1 MINLIKNL
9 FKYFLFLILLFFSL
23 ELITIFFNSLQN
35 KQYFYKI
42 SNERS
47 VILGKNL
54 NFSFYKNYKIR
65 TNTTNVL
72 TKLKRDNRVLIFGD
86 SVTIGYGVEYANSF
100 AGIIDELFSQNKNIY
115 AVGDLGNDLSK
126 FSNFIEDFNVKKN
139 DILIYQFN
147 YNDILDNSVDGNLNV
162 NLAKNRIDKIILK
175 TNQFRYN
182 YLNRSEFLKFL
193 QSKASI
199 LRKKSNGSCEERGI
213 DALGPYTYAYK
224 AKGYENESNVVWSK
238 FEKTLHSIANKINEQ
253 DLTFFFSITPI
264 SLQLP
269 YHDKI
274 NIYNYDK
281 SCGTINP
288 LDEIKK
294 ILERNNIN
302 IIDPTEKFIAIA
314 DKIYLEENKPFL
326 FFDGDT
332 NHPNIIGHRI
342 LGTEIFKKLDY

>member
-1 MINLIKNL
+1 MIYRIKNL
-9 FKYFLFLILLFFSL
+9 LKYFLFLILIFFSL
-23 ELITIFFNSLQN
+23 ELITIFFISLQN

-42 SNERS
+42 SKERS

-65 TNTTNVL
+65 TNKINTLEN
-72 TKLKRDNRVLIFGD
+72 LKNNNRILVFGD
-86 SVTIGYGVEYANSF
+86 SVTIGYGVEYTNSF
-100 AGIIDELFSQNKNIY
+100 VGIIDELFSNKKNIF
-115 AVGDLGNDLSK
+115 AIGDLGNDLSK
-126 FSNFIEDFNVKKN
+126 FSNFIEEFNIRED
-139 DILIYQFN
+139 DIVIYQFN

-162 NLAKNRIDKIILK
+162 NLAENSIDQILLR

-199 LRKKSNGSCEERGI
+199 LRKKTNGSCEKRGI

-224 AKGYENESNVVWSK
+224 AKGYENESNKVWNK
-238 FEKTLHSIANKINEQ
+238 FEKTIASISNEVNKKNFR
-253 DLTFFFSITPI
+253 FFFSITPI

-269 YHDKI
+269 HHDKI

-281 SCGTINP
+281 KCGTINP
-288 LDEIKK
+288 LNDLKK
-294 ILERNNIN
+294 ILERNQIS
-302 IIDPTEKFIAIA
+302 IIDPTKKFIEISN
-314 DKIYLEENKPFL
+314 KISSEENKPYL

-342 LGTEIFKKLDY
+342 MGTEIFKRLNY

>member
-1 MINLIKNL
+1 MIYRIKKL
-9 FKYFLFLILLFFSL
+9 LKYFLFLILLFFSL

-35 KQYFYKI
+35 KQYFYKP
-42 SNERS
+42 SSERS
-47 VILGKNL
+47 VILGRNL

-65 TNTTNVL
+65 TNEINTLKNLKTN
-72 TKLKRDNRVLIFGD
+72 NRVLIFGD
-86 SVTIGYGVEYANSF
+86 SVTIGYGVEYTNSF
-100 AGIIDELFSQNKNIY
+100 AGIIDELFSKKKNVY
-115 AVGDLGNDLSK
+115 AIGDLGNDLSK
-126 FSNFIEDFNVKKN
+126 FSNFIEEFKIREDDVV
-139 DILIYQFN
+139 IYQFN

-162 NLAKNRIDKIILK
+162 NLTDSWVDQILLK

-199 LRKKSNGSCEERGI
+199 LRKKTNGSCEKRGI

-224 AKGYENESNVVWSK
+224 AKGYEKESNIVWDK
-238 FEKTLHSIANKINEQ
+238 FEKTIALISNEINQ
-253 DLTFFFSITPI
+253 NNFRFFFSITPI

-269 YHDKI
+269 NHDKI

-294 ILERNNIN
+294 ILERNKIN
-302 IIDPTEKFIAIA
+302 IIDPTKKFIEISN
-314 DKIYLEENKPFL
+314 KIYLEENKPFL

-342 LGTEIFKKLDY
+342 LGTEIFKRINY

>member
-1 MINLIKNL
+1 MIHRIKNL
-9 FKYFLFLILLFFSL
+9 FNYFIFLILLFFSL

-35 KQYFYKI
+35 KQYFYKT

-65 TNTTNVL
+65 TNEINSL
-72 TKLKRDNRVLIFGD
+72 ENIKKDNRVLIFGD
-86 SVTIGYGVEYANSF
+86 SVTIGYGVEYTNSF
-100 AGIIDELFSQNKNIY
+100 TDIINNLFSKKKNVFAI
-115 AVGDLGNDLSK
+115 GELGNDLSK
-126 FSNFIEDFNVKKN
+126 FSNFIEEF
-139 DILIYQFN
+139 DIREDDIIIYQFN

-162 NLAKNRIDKIILK
+162 NLADNKIDKILLK

-199 LRKKSNGSCEERGI
+199 LRKKTNGSCEKRGI
-213 DALGPYTYAYK
+213 DALGPYTYSYK
-224 AKGYENESNVVWSK
+224 AKGFENESNVIWEK
-238 FEKTLHSIANKINEQ
+238 FEKTIESVANKVNEQ
-253 DLTFFFSITPI
+253 NLKFFFSITPI

-269 YHDKI
+269 HHEKI
-274 NIYNYDK
+274 NIYNYDT

-288 LDEIKK
+288 LNEIKI
-294 ILERNNIN
+294 ILENNKIN
-302 IIDPTEKFIAIA
+302 IIDPTEKFIEISN
-314 DKIYLEENKPFL
+314 KLYLEENKAFL

-342 LGTEIFKKLDY
+342 LGTEIFKQLNY